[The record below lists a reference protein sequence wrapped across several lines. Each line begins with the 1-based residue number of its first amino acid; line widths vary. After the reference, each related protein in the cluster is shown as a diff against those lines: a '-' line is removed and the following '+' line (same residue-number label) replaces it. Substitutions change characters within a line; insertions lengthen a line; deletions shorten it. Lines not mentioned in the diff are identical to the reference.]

1 MDVIEKTILYTSFC
15 VHMDKYKYISDDHSH
30 TSSRNKHVLLSV
42 RTYYY
47 LNRTNQFFVHTR
59 KFKQNT
65 GEGFAMCFGDA
76 EKGGG
81 SFARCFLYA
90 SI

>member
-30 TSSRNKHVLLSV
+30 TSSLNKYVPLSV
-42 RTYYY
+42 HAHYY
-47 LNRTNQFFVHTR
+47 LSRTDQLFMHTR
-59 KFKQNT
+59 KPKQNS
-65 GEGFAMCFGDA
+65 GEGFATCFGDT

>member
-1 MDVIEKTILYTSFC
+1 VYA
-15 VHMDKYKYISDDHSH
+15 H
-30 TSSRNKHVLLSV
+30 
-42 RTYYY
+42 YYVDI
-47 LNRTNQFFVHTR
+47 TNQFFVYTR
-59 KFKQNT
+59 KFEQNT
-65 GEGFAMCFGDA
+65 GERFAMCFGDA